1 MGLFFGQYSKLQN
14 VNKQKEDEIRLEV
27 NENDIR
33 ELVSLSKNMG
43 GAFKDTIQ
51 SAVIAFGISEKE
63 AKAYVEKFWQ

>member
-1 MGLFFGQYSKLQN
+1 MGLFFGQYATLRN
-14 VNKQKEDEIRLEV
+14 VNPQKEGQDKVEV